1 MLLFALVIVGGA
13 RFWYGA
19 ILTAFLYR
27 VAPGLLN
34 NWGVDADLALVFFGA
49 ALLHAV
55 MTAPDGIAGQIND
68 LLTKTRKDPAH
79 DRA

>member
-1 MLLFALVIVGGA
+1 MI
-13 RFWYGA
+13 
-19 ILTAFLYR
+19 TAVLYR

-55 MTAPDGIAGQIND
+55 ITAPDGIAGQILD
-68 LLTKTRKDPAH
+68 LFKPEASD
-79 DRA
+79 DRT